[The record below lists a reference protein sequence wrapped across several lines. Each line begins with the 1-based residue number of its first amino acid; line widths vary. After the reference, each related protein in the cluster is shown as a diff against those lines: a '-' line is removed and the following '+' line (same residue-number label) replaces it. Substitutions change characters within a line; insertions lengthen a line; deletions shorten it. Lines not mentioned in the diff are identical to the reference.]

1 MKISLQKKKLRIKTT
16 IKKRKNNKIQKKKF
30 MKQMKKLKMEKN
42 FCKTK
47 KKLKALLMES
57 MELSMN
63 SFDFTNCI

>member
-1 MKISLQKKKLRIKTT
+1 MKIHLQKKKLRIKTT

-30 MKQMKKLKMEKN
+30 MKKLKMEKN